1 MLSDH
6 FAKTFREKHRQ
17 VLEALLA
24 DDGGATLSSETSE
37 RLLKAGLNLIQRTNE
52 VRWRL
57 IVAPESPTNQGR
69 KK

>member
-1 MLSDH
+1 MRPCCQITSQKLSGKSTD
-6 FAKTFREKHRQ
+6 RL
-17 VLEALLA
+17 LEALLA

-57 IVAPESPTNQGR
+57 IVGP
-69 KK
+69 